1 MLLLTDAGMPGP
13 SPQNDQIGF
22 GKQLSGILRQPIT
35 LLIVSSVL
43 IPFIVF
49 SFNSCKARRDARQT
63 KALDVIEK
71 NSAFDGTLY
80 SLYADLTTFY
90 VNTKAIQGE
99 TPEERQNAIKSAQE
113 KFLGE
118 FSTRN
123 VEFAKTYSDQHLWV
137 DDLLLQGE
145 ILELYSADDLQRLR
159 SYLRTQKVGAEKSL
173 TPQMCNCGEA
183 LAKLSRDVYAYRL
196 NVSRSVGIIG
206 KYLKLVSAPGYEPNP
221 AEEEV
226 KKKLDAELTA
236 ITSSYNDQ
244 HAERKQIIDE
254 LVKDFDK

>member
-1 MLLLTDAGMPGP
+1 
-13 SPQNDQIGF
+13 
-22 GKQLSGILRQPIT
+22 
-35 LLIVSSVL
+35 
-43 IPFIVF
+43 
-49 SFNSCKARRDARQT
+49 
-63 KALDVIEK
+63 
-71 NSAFDGTLY
+71 
-80 SLYADLTTFY
+80 
-90 VNTKAIQGE
+90 
-99 TPEERQNAIKSAQE
+99 
-113 KFLGE
+113 
-118 FSTRN
+118 
-123 VEFAKTYSDQHLWV
+123 V

-159 SYLRTQKVGAEKSL
+159 SYLRTQDVGGEKSL

-183 LAKLSRDVYAYRL
+183 LAKLSRDVYGYRL

-221 AEEEV
+221 TEEEV